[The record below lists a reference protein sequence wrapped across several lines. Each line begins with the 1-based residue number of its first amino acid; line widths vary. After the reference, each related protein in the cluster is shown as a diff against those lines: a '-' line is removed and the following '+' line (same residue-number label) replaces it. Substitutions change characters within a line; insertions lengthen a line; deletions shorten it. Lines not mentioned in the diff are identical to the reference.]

1 MGIILEKSKLI
12 FDELVGTS
20 SFDDVFKNSIRDYYT
35 YGFKSYDQNIKGS
48 QSVKDRWKIFSKIL
62 GEKWYFEKRKK
73 GRNQIV
79 LKTMPSGTDN
89 PVDDFYFLHNLS
101 KIGDYLNYL
110 LDMDRRSTFNGETKD
125 LPVSQDELYSVE
137 GNAGTQNL
145 ENTNLVEYAIISN
158 WIEEMVNENESD
170 GDTDDPIRLNRQL
183 NIWSV
188 HTRFMPAS
196 YRDKYANLSN
206 RTEYLYSLGV
216 IGDLRDNPEQRNK
229 WLEKQWRVWLNKDSD
244 GDNSVFK
251 KYFSSETS
259 EKANHFWYKSP
270 LTMAMIC
277 NTKDSCLF
285 TEKFLEMCEFFSQ
298 YYPLGEVGTIL
309 SERCSIKKG
318 QTEKEIF
325 RFKHNYVQKTLYDY
339 NMIDI
344 LTAIENGY
352 LCALQYSHGTNL
364 KSCEELII
372 PLEIRIS
379 VSNGREYVLY
389 YHILERRIKAL
400 RLEFI
405 DKITLYSHVDS
416 MSKVKRTVTK
426 TGKKKS
432 VQEEKL
438 FDIKI
443 DESDLVKQVV
453 LANKMLP
460 YIWGTDVH
468 DCIVDEEWESR
479 LISFEVPV
487 SINSET
493 EQFIKNR
500 VIKESRIEKQDNII
514 TIFPTKELRNWI
526 RSFYLRVTKP
536 EKIPV
541 SLLDIDGDVN
551 AMWNVYFNKRILTG
565 DEGEEYK
572 KNTDQKYTEES
583 FVVKGN
589 IVSDTEG
596 HGALF
601 NELFSWYSII
611 LANSVLSIDDEHTV
625 DCNLKEEI
633 NRVLGYYTDEE
644 QEWVKN
650 ELYAYILESG
660 LVDDNGK
667 VRFNVSKI
675 DYLYDLLPITKI
687 EVRWLLSVLDDPLA
701 RVFLSP
707 EQINAARE
715 RLACAPFKVEKLQID
730 TINYFDR
737 YNVEG
742 RISKGKK
749 HIAQKGRVN
758 EKDLFHIRALYR
770 AIVNEQKVHIV
781 YRNWEG
787 KKRHAIC
794 GPVRIE
800 YSRRDDIFRV
810 WYVHEQNAE
819 LKIGII
825 NIPRIVRVEELVDE
839 RFDLKEQR
847 KILDKLYDETMTSI
861 QIEFY
866 QGIKNLPDRIL
877 TEFSLWKKKCVYDPL
892 SYKFTMTLYYSAVD
906 EKEILIRLLS
916 YGPYIRVIASED
928 NYILSEIQ
936 DRIKKQRE
944 IIRDREF
951 EIG

>member
-551 AMWNVYFNKRILTG
+551 AMWNVYFKRILTG

-583 FVVKGN
+583 FVVKGD

-892 SYKFTMTLYYSAVD
+892 SYKL
-906 EKEILIRLLS
+906 
-916 YGPYIRVIASED
+916 
-928 NYILSEIQ
+928 
-936 DRIKKQRE
+936 
-944 IIRDREF
+944 
-951 EIG
+951 

>member
-583 FVVKGN
+583 FVVKGD